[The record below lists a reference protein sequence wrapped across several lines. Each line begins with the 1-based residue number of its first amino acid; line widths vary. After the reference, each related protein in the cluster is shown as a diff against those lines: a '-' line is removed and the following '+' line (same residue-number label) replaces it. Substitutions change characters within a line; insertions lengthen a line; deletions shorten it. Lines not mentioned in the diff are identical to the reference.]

1 MKKIIHCT
9 SNLSHSFVFSAPL
22 DHVAYYVIARDI
34 ALGMNYLHQHHPSV
48 LHLDL
53 KSMNVLLTQHLRA
66 KIADFGFSKL
76 RYDIKYSLAI
86 NIAESGTGGA
96 MRYIYVP
103 DPSIIF

>member
-1 MKKIIHCT
+1 MQDLRHPRVVLLLGVCT
-9 SNLSHSFVFSAPL
+9 SAPLPLMILEFMPKGSLYYYLHDPDNSAL

-76 RYDIKYSLAI
+76 K
-86 NIAESGTGGA
+86 
-96 MRYIYVP
+96 
-103 DPSIIF
+103 